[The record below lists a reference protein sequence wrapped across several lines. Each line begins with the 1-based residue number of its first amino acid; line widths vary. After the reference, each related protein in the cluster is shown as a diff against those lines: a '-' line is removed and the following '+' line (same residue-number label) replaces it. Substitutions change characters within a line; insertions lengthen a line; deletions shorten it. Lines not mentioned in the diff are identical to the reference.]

1 MAKCPTPTI
10 IDLNYKKEWDVL
22 FKNQIITGDYS
33 KTLFVKLCLELVLV
47 KGYYSCKLTRRV
59 NAENEVRQ
67 ASMSN
72 AFEGEDHNFF
82 QIVNSNPNP

>member
-33 KTLFVKLCLELVLV
+33 KTLFVVCSATLFAEIMPRA
-47 KGYYSCKLTRRV
+47 STR
-59 NAENEVRQ
+59 
-67 ASMSN
+67 
-72 AFEGEDHNFF
+72 
-82 QIVNSNPNP
+82 